1 MDNEKQNAIQS
12 VYVTVHGL
20 DSKLVEMHLDRNT
33 IRTDGERLYYDDNK
47 NVLLVKDEDGTLH
60 MQLILAKTK

>member
-1 MDNEKQNAIQS
+1 MNYEKQNAIQS

-20 DSKLVEMHLDRNT
+20 DSRPAEMHLDKNT

-47 NVLLVKDEDGTLH
+47 NVLLVKDENGALH